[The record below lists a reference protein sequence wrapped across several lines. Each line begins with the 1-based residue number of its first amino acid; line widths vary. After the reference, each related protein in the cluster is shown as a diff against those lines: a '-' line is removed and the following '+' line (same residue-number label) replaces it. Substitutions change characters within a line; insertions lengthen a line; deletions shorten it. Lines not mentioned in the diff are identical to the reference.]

1 MRAHNAGDGQEPQ
14 NDMDALADN
23 AEMSEPNGQSS
34 SREPNIIFN
43 AENRPIEDD
52 LDFGLVLEDQAENRT
67 EQQLFAP
74 S

>member
-1 MRAHNAGDGQEPQ
+1 MLMSGIVQEQPQ
-14 NDMDALADN
+14 DDMDVVPDN

-34 SREPNIIFN
+34 SREPNVIGN

-52 LDFGLVLEDQAENRT
+52 LDFGLVLDDQGNNN
-67 EQQLFAP
+67 